1 MCRATCYPFPV
12 WLDGIGR
19 QNRDFVADPDPRDD
33 MGARV
38 PWRVHHGSEFE
49 FRALIFPHTHRGS
62 LPSQLSPAFP
72 RCSTQASPD
81 PLRIRQVKNP
91 IPPHPLPSPPS
102 FPIVVPHSD
111 TNRLVSTR
119 VHAHTHT
126 HTQVPH
132 KGEREKRGYTM
143 SAAHQIILPIY
154 DHTDTLLPGAA
165 AAAAAAA
172 SVTSSAAGSGGG
184 GEEADRTRRGSNAS
198 ITSDLSTG
206 SEKSV
211 SVSATGKEM
220 DLLPIYE
227 D

>member
-1 MCRATCYPFPV
+1 
-12 WLDGIGR
+12 
-19 QNRDFVADPDPRDD
+19 
-33 MGARV
+33 
-38 PWRVHHGSEFE
+38 
-49 FRALIFPHTHRGS
+49 
-62 LPSQLSPAFP
+62 
-72 RCSTQASPD
+72 
-81 PLRIRQVKNP
+81 
-91 IPPHPLPSPPS
+91 
-102 FPIVVPHSD
+102 
-111 TNRLVSTR
+111 
-119 VHAHTHT
+119 
-126 HTQVPH
+126 
-132 KGEREKRGYTM
+132 M
-143 SAAHQIILPIY
+143 SAAHQIVLPIY

-184 GEEADRTRRGSNAS
+184 EEEADRTRRGSNAS

>member
-1 MCRATCYPFPV
+1 
-12 WLDGIGR
+12 
-19 QNRDFVADPDPRDD
+19 
-33 MGARV
+33 
-38 PWRVHHGSEFE
+38 
-49 FRALIFPHTHRGS
+49 
-62 LPSQLSPAFP
+62 
-72 RCSTQASPD
+72 
-81 PLRIRQVKNP
+81 
-91 IPPHPLPSPPS
+91 
-102 FPIVVPHSD
+102 
-111 TNRLVSTR
+111 
-119 VHAHTHT
+119 
-126 HTQVPH
+126 
-132 KGEREKRGYTM
+132 M

-154 DHTDTLLPGAA
+154 DHTDTLLPGAAA